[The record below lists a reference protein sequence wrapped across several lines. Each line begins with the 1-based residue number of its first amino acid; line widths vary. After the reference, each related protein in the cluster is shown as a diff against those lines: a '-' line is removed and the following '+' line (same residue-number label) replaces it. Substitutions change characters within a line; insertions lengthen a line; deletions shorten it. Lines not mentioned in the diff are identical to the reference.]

1 MGRSRAVPRAPRVG
15 ARRRPRWT
23 RPSGAWVPRAR
34 IHRPPRRPP
43 PRESARA
50 SSSSHPRR
58 RTGRMATRTGARRT
72 RRRWSA
78 TERRPRDSGP
88 GMGPRGTR
96 DRVQEGGDPSRRT
109 TRSTGRSPR
118 RSCRITHRR
127 GTSSTNNHR
136 QMSHRRHQ
144 CPPPPAM
151 APTRSVCPGGTPT
164 ADRRSRSRRR
174 ITPRPS
180 PSPHQPSATRV
191 TSARSTCWSW
201 W

>member
-1 MGRSRAVPRAPRVG
+1 MQKQSHRRACTAGSAMARNAGGG
-15 ARRRPRWT
+15 AG
-23 RPSGAWVPRAR
+23 PSFTFAR
-34 IHRPPRRPP
+34 
-43 PRESARA
+43 
-50 SSSSHPRR
+50 
-58 RTGRMATRTGARRT
+58 T
-72 RRRWSA
+72 A

-127 GTSSTNNHR
+127 GTSSTNSHR
-136 QMSHRRHQ
+136 QTSHRRHQ

-180 PSPHQPSATRV
+180 PSLPRRSATRV

-201 W
+201 WVSSRFQMLACLGIVTASQSFIFPHTSSYLSISK